1 MGLDEQK
8 VPEAVTATELRN
20 NLRRIIDTAHYFGR
34 RYLILRGG
42 TPAAVLLGLEDYR
55 RLVAAPGLAAE
66 SDLG

>member
-55 RLVAAPGLAAE
+55 RLVTAPGLAAE